1 MFQAKILFAVHI
13 YTTNGNS
20 EELCACWRV
29 SLCGVACIAGAVE
42 LEPTSQVADKSK
54 IVARPSVVVADQ

>member
-1 MFQAKILFAVHI
+1 MHI